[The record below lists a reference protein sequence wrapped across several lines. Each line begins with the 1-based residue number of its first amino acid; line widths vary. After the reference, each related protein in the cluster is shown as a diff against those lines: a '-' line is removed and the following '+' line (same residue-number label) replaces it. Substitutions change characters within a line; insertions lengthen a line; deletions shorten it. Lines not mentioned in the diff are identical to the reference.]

1 MMTVQILAQ
10 AGFKDIRNL
19 TGGMMMWQRKG
30 YPVELEEIRIADTY
44 Y

>member
-1 MMTVQILAQ
+1 MMAAQILAQ

-19 TGGMMMWQRKG
+19 TGGMMMWHRKG
-30 YPVELEEIRIADTY
+30 YPTELEKKGMIETY